1 MKSILSHIAFLFFT
15 VITFVTNASAMDRV
29 VLKGNGNSGAKNK
42 LTQEMFYKTGNGIKV
57 PCTNTIFVIQS
68 DFELVGDITIPE
80 SCILEFEGGSFQNGR
95 LNTNGCYID
104 APLYQ
109 IFDNITFNTVDTYN
123 NSLQV
128 VDNIYVK
135 VLTANS
141 FVNKKTNTI
150 VKANSVINRR
160 YTYRI
165 TGKTT
170 SPKVD
175 GNTVSVSVGN
185 QKYTVAKKTEDNR
198 YVLNYDY
205 SQVIG
210 IVNQTGEMA
219 SGIVDNLKGVTF
231 YQISQLTYGN
241 KSTVKNKEIHPEWF
255 GAKGDNK
262 NEDSYAFNTALDLAY
277 YSDSKVVIGNGVYKI
292 DDALVVHTHTYLAG
306 VVPTVEHPVNGCF
319 SVNTDVAVLVF
330 DKRNPSGSYILEN
343 FGFIPYNDKFKSNYT
358 GIRIN
363 HSQNHARISGVGFY
377 YPKTGIEVDAIGGV
391 QLLRFEDICQWGEE
405 GKNAIALSTKYR
417 LGGWFN
423 ANYFRPAFI
432 ANSTVIK
439 CEGGGNNTLD
449 GGSTETNSYKDYLI
463 ELDKSATLIVRGGL
477 YKETGRIARLRNAS
491 RLIFEGDSYLY
502 GTIDCDETSLA
513 INNSRN
519 IQSRQR
525 IINNYAVNDDIII
538 AHYKVSGQDIDKWIE
553 VKQNKAVQPI
563 EVGSNYQVQRYNG
576 KTFTIGRCKIPI
588 DNINLKGK
596 TIALRIVSPVSYSST
611 RRSYPITLNAD
622 VKDESVVYSQGISTS
637 LENASIFYA
646 SGEVNLGVIE
656 KGERYIF
663 IPSPK
668 DGYILKNILLNGN
681 SSFMISD
688 IYVIDKNSE
697 LIKGNEELMILDLLS
712 RNDDN
717 KN

>member
-1 MKSILSHIAFLFFT
+1 MNPARLRLTFLLTIVFT
-15 VITFVTNASAMDRV
+15 FSVNVFPMDRV
-29 VLKGNGNSGAKNK
+29 VLKGNDNSGVNAI
-42 LTQEMFYKTGNGIKV
+42 LTQDMLYKLENGIKV
-57 PCTNTIFVIQS
+57 PSTNTIFVIQD
-68 DFELVGDITIPE
+68 DFVLAEDITIPND
-80 SCILEFEGGSFQNGR
+80 CILEFEGGSLRNGR
-95 LNTNGCYID
+95 INTNGCYID

-109 IFDNITFNTVDTYN
+109 IFYNIQFNAVNTYN
-123 NSLQV
+123 GSLEV
-128 VDNIYVK
+128 LDNIYIK
-135 VLTANS
+135 VLAANS

-150 VKANSVINRR
+150 VKVNSIINRR

-165 TGKTT
+165 TRNSVTLT
-170 SPKVD
+170 EEREKV
-175 GNTVSVSVGN
+175 TVLIGN
-185 QKYTVAKKTEDNR
+185 QKYTIAEKTTDNKYKLR
-198 YVLNYDY
+198 YDY
-205 SQVIG
+205 TQVIG
-210 IVNQTGEMA
+210 INNHTGEMA
-219 SGIVDNLKGVTF
+219 SGVLEDLKGITF
-231 YQISQLTYGN
+231 YSIIPLSYSMN
-241 KSTVKNKEIHPEWF
+241 SRVKNKEIHPEWF

-262 NEDSYAFNTALDLAY
+262 HDDSKAYNSALDLAY
-277 YSDSKVVIGNGVYKI
+277 HSDSRVVVGNGVYRI
-292 DDALVVHTHTYLAG
+292 DDAVVVHTHTNLAG
-306 VVPTVEHPVNGCF
+306 VVPTVEHPARGCF
-319 SVNTDVAVLVF
+319 SVNTDVAMLIF

-391 QLLRFEDICQWGEE
+391 QLLRCEDICQWGEE

-502 GTIDCDETSLA
+502 GTIDCDETSLVM
-513 INNSRN
+513 NNSRN

-553 VKQNKAVQPI
+553 VKQNKVVQPI

-576 KTFTIGRCKIPI
+576 KNFTIGKCKLPI

-596 TIALRIVSPVSYSST
+596 TIALRIISPVSYSST
-611 RRSYPITLNAD
+611 RRSYPLTLNAD

-712 RNDDN
+712 RYDDN